1 MIELDKKIY
10 VSGHNGMV
18 GSAIVRFLKESGYK
32 NIITASREELE
43 LTNQSEVNNFFK
55 LNEIDVVFN
64 AAAKVGGIVGNASY
78 PGDFIH
84 QNLMIQT
91 NLLDAS
97 IRSEIDRFIFLGSCC
112 IYPKFCDQPMK
123 EEYLL
128 TGDLEPTNKP
138 YAIGKIAG
146 IISCQA
152 LYQQYGLKSV
162 CPMPINLFGKGD
174 NLHPENSHIIPGL
187 MRRLHFAK
195 INEEETT
202 IVWGSGIVKREY
214 MHVDDC
220 AEAIVFVSDQFDNG
234 EIINIAPGTELTT
247 RETAEVIADVVG
259 YKGKLVQDTTKPDGT
274 MRKLACSKKI
284 KSLGWEPK
292 LDFYEALTVTY
303 EDFKEEIL
311 SGRWD

>member
-18 GSAIVRFLKESGYK
+18 GSAIVRSLKESGYN

-78 PGDFIH
+78 SGDFIH

-128 TGDLEPTNKP
+128 TGDLEPTDEP

-174 NLHPENSHIIPGL
+174 NLHPENSHIIAGL

-202 IVWGSGIVKREY
+202 IVWGSGVVKREY

>member
-1 MIELDKKIY
+1 
-10 VSGHNGMV
+10 
-18 GSAIVRFLKESGYK
+18 
-32 NIITASREELE
+32 
-43 LTNQSEVNNFFK
+43 
-55 LNEIDVVFN
+55 
-64 AAAKVGGIVGNASY
+64 
-78 PGDFIH
+78 
-84 QNLMIQT
+84 
-91 NLLDAS
+91 
-97 IRSEIDRFIFLGSCC
+97 
-112 IYPKFCDQPMK
+112 MK

-128 TGDLEPTNKP
+128 TGDLEPTDEP

-174 NLHPENSHIIPGL
+174 NLHPENSHIIAGL

-202 IVWGSGIVKREY
+202 IVWGSGVVKREY

-220 AEAIVFVSDQFDNG
+220 AEAIVFVSDKFDNG

>member
-128 TGDLEPTNKP
+128 TGDLEPTDEP

-202 IVWGSGIVKREY
+202 IVWGSGVVKREY

-220 AEAIVFVSDQFDNG
+220 AEAIVFVSDKFDNG

-247 RETAEVIADVVG
+247 RETAEIIADVVG

>member
-18 GSAIVRFLKESGYK
+18 GSAIVRFLKGSGYK
-32 NIITASREELE
+32 NIITASRKELE
-43 LTNQSEVNNFFK
+43 LTNQLEVNNFFK
-55 LNEIDVVFN
+55 LNEIDIVFN
-64 AAAKVGGIVGNASY
+64 AAAKVGGIVSNTNY
-78 PGDFIH
+78 PGDFILK
-84 QNLMIQT
+84 NLMIQA

-112 IYPKFCDQPMK
+112 IYPKYCDQPMK

-128 TGDLEPTNKP
+128 TGNLEPTNEP
-138 YAIGKIAG
+138 YAISKIAG

-162 CPMPINLFGKGD
+162 CPMLINLFGKGD
-174 NLHPENSHIIPGL
+174 NLHPENSHVIAGL

-195 INEEETT
+195 INGEETT
-202 IVWGSGIVKREY
+202 IVWGSGKVKREY

-220 AEAIVFVSDQFDNG
+220 AEAIVFISDKFDNG

-247 RETAEVIADVVG
+247 RETAKVIADVVG

-274 MRKLACSKKI
+274 IRKLACSEKMRA
-284 KSLGWEPK
+284 LGWEPK
-292 LDFYEALTVTY
+292 LDFHEALTVTY

>member
-128 TGDLEPTNKP
+128 TGDLEPSNEP

-202 IVWGSGIVKREY
+202 IVWGSGVVKREY

>member
-18 GSAIVRFLKESGYK
+18 GSAIVRSLKESGYN

-64 AAAKVGGIVGNASY
+64 AAAKIGGIVGNASY

-128 TGDLEPTNKP
+128 TGDLEPTDEP

-174 NLHPENSHIIPGL
+174 NLHPENSHIIAGL

-202 IVWGSGIVKREY
+202 IVWGSGVVKREY

>member
-18 GSAIVRFLKESGYK
+18 GSAIVRSLKESGYN

-128 TGDLEPTNKP
+128 TGDLEPTDEP

-174 NLHPENSHIIPGL
+174 NLHPENSHIIAGL

-202 IVWGSGIVKREY
+202 IVWGSGVVKREY

>member
-112 IYPKFCDQPMK
+112 VYPKFCDQPMK

-128 TGDLEPTNKP
+128 TGDLEPSNEP

-202 IVWGSGIVKREY
+202 IVWGSGVVKREY

-220 AEAIVFVSDQFDNG
+220 AEAIVFVSDKFDNG

>member
-1 MIELDKKIY
+1 MIELNKKIY

-18 GSAIVRFLKESGYK
+18 GSAIVRSLKESGYN

-128 TGDLEPTNKP
+128 TGDLEPTDEP

-174 NLHPENSHIIPGL
+174 NLHPENSHIIAGL

-202 IVWGSGIVKREY
+202 IVWGSGVVKREY

-220 AEAIVFVSDQFDNG
+220 AEAIVFVSDKFDNG

>member
-1 MIELDKKIY
+1 MIELNKKIY

-128 TGDLEPTNKP
+128 TGDLEPTDEP

>member
-1 MIELDKKIY
+1 
-10 VSGHNGMV
+10 
-18 GSAIVRFLKESGYK
+18 
-32 NIITASREELE
+32 
-43 LTNQSEVNNFFK
+43 
-55 LNEIDVVFN
+55 
-64 AAAKVGGIVGNASY
+64 
-78 PGDFIH
+78 
-84 QNLMIQT
+84 MIQT

-128 TGDLEPTNKP
+128 TGDLEPSNEP

-202 IVWGSGIVKREY
+202 IVWGSGMVKREY

-220 AEAIVFVSDQFDNG
+220 AEAIVFVSDKFDNG

-274 MRKLACSKKI
+274 MRKLACSEKMRT
-284 KSLGWEPK
+284 LGWEPK
-292 LDFYEALTVTY
+292 LDFYEALTATY
-303 EDFKEEIL
+303 DDFKEEIL
-311 SGRWD
+311 SGRWN

>member
-202 IVWGSGIVKREY
+202 IVWGSGVVKREY

-220 AEAIVFVSDQFDNG
+220 AEAIVFVSDKFDNG

>member
-32 NIITASREELE
+32 NIITAPREELE

-128 TGDLEPTNKP
+128 TGDLEPTDEP

-174 NLHPENSHIIPGL
+174 NLHPENSHIIAGL

-202 IVWGSGIVKREY
+202 IVWGSGVVKREY

>member
-64 AAAKVGGIVGNASY
+64 AAAKVGGIVCNASH

-97 IRSEIDRFIFLGSCC
+97 IRSKIDRFIFLGSCC

-128 TGDLEPTNKP
+128 TGDLEPTDEP
-138 YAIGKIAG
+138 YAVGKIAG

-174 NLHPENSHIIPGL
+174 NLHPENSHVIAGL

-202 IVWGSGIVKREY
+202 IVWGSGKVKREY
-214 MHVDDC
+214 MHIDDC
-220 AEAIVFVSDQFDNG
+220 AEGIVFVSDKFDNG

-247 RETAEVIADVVG
+247 RETAEIIADVVG

-274 MRKLACSKKI
+274 MRKLACSEKI

>member
-32 NIITASREELE
+32 NIITAPREELE

-128 TGDLEPTNKP
+128 TGDLEPTDEP

-174 NLHPENSHIIPGL
+174 NLHPENSHIIAGL
-187 MRRLHFAK
+187 MGSLHFAK

-202 IVWGSGIVKREY
+202 IVWGSGVVKREY

>member
-128 TGDLEPTNKP
+128 TGDLEPTDEP

-174 NLHPENSHIIPGL
+174 NLHPENSHIIAGL
-187 MRRLHFAK
+187 MRRIHFAK

-202 IVWGSGIVKREY
+202 IVWGSGVVKREY

-220 AEAIVFVSDQFDNG
+220 AEAIVFVSDKFDNG

>member
-128 TGDLEPTNKP
+128 TGDLEPTDEP

-174 NLHPENSHIIPGL
+174 NLHPENSHIIAGL

-202 IVWGSGIVKREY
+202 IVWGSGVVKREY

-220 AEAIVFVSDQFDNG
+220 AEAIVFVSDKFDNG

-274 MRKLACSKKI
+274 MRKLACSEKMRT
-284 KSLGWEPK
+284 LGWEPK
-292 LDFYEALTVTY
+292 LDFYEALTATY
-303 EDFKEEIL
+303 DDFKEEIL
-311 SGRWD
+311 SGRWN

>member
-18 GSAIVRFLKESGYK
+18 GSAIVRFLKGSGYK
-32 NIITASREELE
+32 NIITASRKELE
-43 LTNQSEVNNFFK
+43 LTNQLEVNNFFK

-64 AAAKVGGIVGNASY
+64 AAAKVGGIVSNTNY
-78 PGDFIH
+78 PGDFILK
-84 QNLMIQT
+84 NLMIQA

-112 IYPKFCDQPMK
+112 IYPKYCDQPMK

-128 TGDLEPTNKP
+128 TGNLEPTNEP
-138 YAIGKIAG
+138 YAISKIAG

-174 NLHPENSHIIPGL
+174 NLHPENSHIIAGL

-202 IVWGSGIVKREY
+202 IVWGSGVVKREY

>member
-128 TGDLEPTNKP
+128 TGDLEPTDEP

-202 IVWGSGIVKREY
+202 IVWGSGMVKREY

-274 MRKLACSKKI
+274 MRKLACSEKMRT
-284 KSLGWEPK
+284 LGWEPK
-292 LDFYEALTVTY
+292 LDFYEALTATY
-303 EDFKEEIL
+303 DDFKEEIL
-311 SGRWD
+311 SGRWN

>member
-1 MIELDKKIY
+1 MIELNKKIY

-18 GSAIVRFLKESGYK
+18 GSAIVRSLKESGYN

-78 PGDFIH
+78 SGDFIH

-128 TGDLEPTNKP
+128 TGDLEPTDEP

-174 NLHPENSHIIPGL
+174 NLHPENSHIIAGL

-202 IVWGSGIVKREY
+202 IVWGSGVVKREY